1 MTRAAR
7 CNERDTAGIAGAFGN
22 LEAPVKKQ
30 LCALAAAAT
39 IGLLALSTNACTAT
53 AAEPPATAG
62 PEALD
67 LVVTDIDGR
76 KVDLKSYRGTALL
89 VVNVASECGYTP
101 QYAEL
106 QQLHER
112 YKDRGFT
119 VLGFPSNDY
128 GGQEPGD
135 GAEIKKFASTEYG
148 VTFPLFEKVHT
159 SGKDM
164 CPLYQKLSAAK
175 GGVKW
180 NFTKFLVDP
189 AGVVVAKF
197 DSGTA
202 PLSAPL
208 TSAIE
213 AVLPKKK

>member
-1 MTRAAR
+1 MLARFTRTLVVASTLVSSLSVVGCAA
-7 CNERDTAGIAGAFGN
+7 NAGEPAPAGKAAM
-22 LEAPVKKQ
+22 AP
-30 LCALAAAAT
+30 
-39 IGLLALSTNACTAT
+39 
-53 AAEPPATAG
+53 
-62 PEALD
+62 LD
-67 LVVTDIDGR
+67 LVVTDIDGK

-106 QQLHER
+106 QQLHQK

-135 GAEIKKFASTEYG
+135 AAEIKKFASTEYG

-159 SGKDM
+159 SGKEM
-164 CPLYQKLSAAK
+164 CPLYQKLTSAK

-189 AGVVVAKF
+189 TGVVVAKF
-197 DSGTA
+197 DSGTN
-202 PLSAPL
+202 PLSPEL
-208 TSAIE
+208 TGAIE
-213 AVLPKKK
+213 AVLPKKG

>member
-1 MTRAAR
+1 VEKTMSQSVFPIAIAAVSLLTLSST
-7 CNERDTAGIAGAFGN
+7 TACVANAGEPA
-22 LEAPVKKQ
+22 
-30 LCALAAAAT
+30 
-39 IGLLALSTNACTAT
+39 
-53 AAEPPATAG
+53 PPARAKAA
-62 PEALD
+62 PPLD

-76 KVDLKSYRGTALL
+76 KVDLKSYRGSVLL
-89 VVNVASECGYTP
+89 IVNVASECGYTP

-106 QQLHER
+106 QQLHQKF
-112 YKDRGFT
+112 KDRGFT

-135 GAEIKKFASTEYG
+135 GAAIKKFAATEYG

-164 CPLYQKLSAAK
+164 CPLYQKLTTAQ

-189 AGVVVAKF
+189 AGVVVARF
-197 DSGTA
+197 DSGTN
-202 PLSAPL
+202 PLSPEL
-208 TSAIE
+208 TTAIE
-213 AVLPKKK
+213 AVLPKKS

>member
-1 MTRAAR
+1 MMRRLLPLSFA
-7 CNERDTAGIAGAFGN
+7 
-22 LEAPVKKQ
+22 
-30 LCALAAAAT
+30 LCLSS
-39 IGLLALSTNACTAT
+39 LLACEASAGEPAAKTSSTKAD
-53 AAEPPATAG
+53 AAKAAP
-62 PEALD
+62 LD
-67 LVVTDIDGR
+67 HVVTDIDGR

-89 VVNVASECGYTP
+89 IVNVASECGYTP

-106 QQLHER
+106 QQLHAR

-135 GAEIKKFASTEYG
+135 GAAIKKFASTEYG

-159 SGKDM
+159 SGAEA
-164 CPLYQKLSAAK
+164 CPLYRTLTAAK

-189 AGVVVAKF
+189 QGTIVAKF
-197 DSGTA
+197 DSGVG
-202 PLSAPL
+202 PLSAEL
-208 TSAIE
+208 TGAIE
-213 AVLPKKK
+213 AVLPKK